1 MIKETSAGMVFFR
14 NDSSANQFLLL
25 NYPQGHWDFV
35 KGKIEKN
42 EEARETARREAGEE
56 TGINNFQFVEGFEEY
71 VEYEFRF
78 KNTIIHKKVIFFL
91 AKTDP
96 KKIQLSHEHI
106 GYIWLDYNNTLKK
119 LTFENAKNVLIK
131 ANEFL
136 LKARQL

>member
-1 MIKETSAGMVFFR
+1 MIKETSASMVFFR
-14 NDSSANQFLLL
+14 NDSSENQFLLL

-106 GYIWLDYNNTLKK
+106 GYIWLGYNDALKK
-119 LTFENAKNVLIK
+119 ITYENAKNVLTK
-131 ANEFL
+131 ANEL
-136 LKARQL
+136 LLSTS

>member
-1 MIKETSAGMVFFR
+1 MLKEISAGMVFFR
-14 NDSSANQFLLL
+14 NASGENQFLLL

-56 TGINNFQFVEGFEEY
+56 TGINNFQFVDGFEEY

-106 GYIWLDYNNTLKK
+106 GYIWLGYNDALKK
-119 LTFENAKNVLIK
+119 ITYENAKNVLTK

-136 LKARQL
+136 LNAS